1 MRKGEIERA
10 DYVQRMRDEIAEVV
24 ALQEK
29 LGIDVL
35 VHGEPERN
43 DMVQYFAEQL
53 DGFFATE
60 NGWSSRTEAVVYVR
74 RFSTAM
80 SRGRMP

>member
-1 MRKGEIERA
+1 
-10 DYVQRMRDEIAEVV
+10 
-24 ALQEK
+24 
-29 LGIDVL
+29 
-35 VHGEPERN
+35 
-43 DMVQYFAEQL
+43 MVQYFAEQL